1 MPSVGK
7 ICDRICLTCRMQLP
21 CHISV
26 SDYFQ
31 NTVNIFW
38 MILMLLDLWI
48 ISNVSVRLKSY
59 LVATNLVEDIT
70 LIMY

>member
-1 MPSVGK
+1 MGK
-7 ICDRICLTCRMQLP
+7 ICDRICLTYRMQLP
-21 CHISV
+21 CHISA
-26 SDYFQ
+26 SDYFP